1 MKNEKVITATNEI
14 IDAALNLT
22 QDRLL
27 CVRIGIY
34 MNSERTKQLLD
45 AIEVIS
51 DFNGLSQYQKS
62 SLIERMNELDE
73 QNVGVYTELVARY
86 HSTNEIE
93 TKTLI

>member
-73 QNVGVYTELVARY
+73 QNVEVYTELLARY